1 MNIVR
6 DGQDAVGRILW
17 SPAPS
22 HQLVDKNGSW
32 NTLQKVLG
40 RSFGLQGEKAVC
52 VRVCVQVSVCVCFLC
67 AHSRL
72 IPVTD

>member
-6 DGQDAVGRILW
+6 EGQDAVRRILW

-32 NTLQKVLG
+32 NTLQEVLG

-52 VRVCVQVSVCVCFLC
+52 VRVCVYKCLYACAFCVHILG
-67 AHSRL
+67 
-72 IPVTD
+72 